1 MKIQISHLFRDPQ
14 LKAIFAKTERGQ
26 GQEPAAAV
34 REQPKPVLSGGAA
47 RRVRELV
54 DA

>member
-1 MKIQISHLFRDPQ
+1 MKISHLFADAKLR
-14 LKAIFAKTERGQ
+14 AIFAAAERGH

-34 REQPKPVLSGGAA
+34 RKQPKPKLSGGVA

-54 DA
+54 EA

>member
-1 MKIQISHLFRDPQ
+1 MIKISHIFADAKLH
-14 LKAIFAKTERGQ
+14 AIFAAAERDQ
-26 GQEPAAAV
+26 GHEPVAIE
-34 REQPKPVLSGGAA
+34 RKQPKPKLSGGAV

>member
-1 MKIQISHLFRDPQ
+1 MKIQISHLFCDPQ
-14 LKAIFAKTERGQ
+14 LKAIFAAAERDQ

-34 REQPKPVLSGGAA
+34 RKQPKPKLSGGAA